1 MKPVHPRRQAGT
13 FALLSLCGVLILLT
27 SCAEGAKSPEPAP
40 KPIKI
45 GLSMD
50 SFVVERWIRDRD
62 IFVSTAEAL
71 GAQVIVQVAN
81 EDPEVQSEQ
90 IMALKNQG
98 IDVLVVVANNGKL
111 LGPVVRQVHDSGI
124 PVISYDR
131 LVLNGKC
138 DLYISYDNV
147 KSGELMAQYLVR
159 HLKHKKVMRFVIVN
173 GARSDNNSTLMNQGY
188 HRVLDPLVQEGRA
201 KILDEIWL
209 KAWSSDEAERAFSKA
224 IPTLGNFDGV
234 IAADDLIAEPVI
246 RVLAQRRMLDHVLVT
261 GMDADLLAC
270 QHIVQGTQA
279 MTVYKPIA
287 PLAQKAAKYAI
298 MLAKHEPLNIT
309 QFISDGTYQIPYV
322 KLEPIPVDA
331 KNMLSVIVRDGFH
344 RKDEIYRRM

>member
-1 MKPVHPRRQAGT
+1 MRGQRFGREQWLVFT
-13 FALLSLCGVLILLT
+13 MLCGVIALFSGCT
-27 SCAEGAKSPEPAP
+27 EGPKAPVPEK
-40 KPIKI
+40 KPLKI

-62 IFVSTAEAL
+62 IFVSSAEAL

-81 EDPEVQSEQ
+81 EDPEVQSSQ
-90 IMALKNQG
+90 ILAMENQG
-98 IDVLVVVANNGKL
+98 IDALVVVANDGRL

-131 LVLNGKC
+131 LVLKGKC

-147 KSGELMAQYLVR
+147 KSGELMASYLVKR
-159 HLKHKKVMRFVIVN
+159 LEHKKVMRFVIVN
-173 GARSDNNSTLMNQGY
+173 GARSDNNSSLMNVGY
-188 HRVLDPLVQEGRA
+188 HRILDPLVKEGRA

-209 KAWSSDEAERAFSKA
+209 KAWSSDEAERAFNKA

-287 PLAQKAAKYAI
+287 PLAQKAAQYAV

-309 QFISDGTYQIPYV
+309 QFISDGTYQVPYV

-331 KNMLSVIVRDGFH
+331 NNMLSVIVRDGFH